1 MVSRVV
7 ARLERRLGASL
18 IHRSTRRMCL
28 TDEGNVFLQWCR
40 RILDDVDEAE
50 RSVVSARSHP
60 SGVLRISAAVAFGL
74 DQIVPLIPTFLAEN
88 PRLDVR
94 LSLSDGIA
102 DLIED
107 RVDVAIRLGRLAD
120 SSLIARKLG
129 DLQRIV
135 VAAPSYVSRF
145 GRPDTPDD
153 PARHVCLLWDEPH
166 EHLNRWTFVVA
177 GRVRT
182 GRVDGRFMANN
193 GQSRSALAVDRQS
206 VV

>member
-1 MVSRVV
+1 MWR
-7 ARLERRLGASL
+7 
-18 IHRSTRRMCL
+18 I
-28 TDEGNVFLQWCR
+28 DEGNVFVKGCQ
-40 RILDDVDEAE
+40 RILDEVDEAV
-50 RSVVSARSHP
+50 RFGVTAFSHP
-60 SGVLRISAAVAFGL
+60 SGVLRIRAAVAFGL

-135 VAAPSYVSRF
+135 VAAPSRSEERRV
-145 GRPDTPDD
+145 GE
-153 PARHVCLLWDEPH
+153 AC
-166 EHLNRWTFVVA
+166 
-177 GRVRT
+177 VRT
-182 GRVDGRFMANN
+182 CK
-193 GQSRSALAVDRQS
+193 SRGSPYH
-206 VV
+206 

>member
-1 MVSRVV
+1 MWR
-7 ARLERRLGASL
+7 
-18 IHRSTRRMCL
+18 I
-28 TDEGNVFLQWCR
+28 DEGNVFVKGCQ
-40 RILDDVDEAE
+40 RILDEVDEAV
-50 RSVVSARSHP
+50 RFGVTAFSHP
-60 SGVLRISAAVAFGL
+60 SGVLRIRAAVAFGL

-135 VAAPSYVSRF
+135 VAAPSYVSR
-145 GRPDTPDD
+145 RSEEHTSELQSLMRISY
-153 PARHVCLLWDEPH
+153 AVLCLKH
-166 EHLNRWTFVVA
+166 KI
-177 GRVRT
+177 
-182 GRVDGRFMANN
+182 
-193 GQSRSALAVDRQS
+193 
-206 VV
+206 